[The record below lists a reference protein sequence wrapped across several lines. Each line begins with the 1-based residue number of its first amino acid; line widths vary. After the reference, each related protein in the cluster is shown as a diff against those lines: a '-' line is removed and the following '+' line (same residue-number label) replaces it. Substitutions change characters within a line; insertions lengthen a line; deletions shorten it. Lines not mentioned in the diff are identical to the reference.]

1 MFMKNST
8 GFLIVFLLMIA
19 LIMFSIFFLFLAANA
34 YSQGLK
40 GTALYYSMA
49 GLMGLILSTY
59 TLTRMI
65 LRKPSIS
72 TVLDFEVLTFLQCL
86 NCGFSNTRSFINGDY
101 VLGFGDRCPHC
112 SSSMVILAIYKTFS
126 KEKER

>member
-1 MFMKNST
+1 MLMKNST

-34 YSQGLK
+34 YSQGFK

-72 TVLDFEVLTFLQCL
+72 TVLDFEVQTFLQCL
-86 NCGFSNTRSFINGDY
+86 NCGFSNTRSFVNGDY
-101 VLGFGDRCPHC
+101 VLGSGDKCPHC
-112 SSSMVILAIYKTFS
+112 SSLMVILAIYKTSS
-126 KEKER
+126 KKKER